1 MRKVGL
7 HIIATGACLIAT
19 AGTSSAG
26 EVKWAKSFEAAV
38 AAAKQ
43 SNKLVMADFFTDW

>member
-7 HIIATGACLIAT
+7 HMFAAGACLIMTGSA
-19 AGTSSAG
+19 SAG

>member
-1 MRKVGL
+1 MRKIGL
-7 HIIATGACLIAT
+7 QIMAAGACLIGT
-19 AGTSSAG
+19 AASTSAA

-43 SNKLVMADFFTDW
+43 SNKLVMADFYTDW